1 MGWALAKVAPSLS
14 FHLQVLPELFS
25 WLFQMWSLLVSRQT
39 MEEGAGFLGT
49 VQKMSWQERRA
60 DRSERLKTVGHRLR
74 ASAWVSTRC
83 IQQGRGWAGLW
94 AGLWVGSFSDGSVEE
109 KQGCLSLALGS
120 VLTLRHLGQ
129 LPSYPSLARSP

>member
-49 VQKMSWQERRA
+49 VQKMSCRSQRPWVLAPLLPRA
-60 DRSERLKTVGHRLR
+60 ARLTNSSR
-74 ASAWVSTRC
+74 
-83 IQQGRGWAGLW
+83 
-94 AGLWVGSFSDGSVEE
+94 
-109 KQGCLSLALGS
+109 
-120 VLTLRHLGQ
+120 
-129 LPSYPSLARSP
+129 LPSAL